1 MPFNFIYL
9 PSERVAFSI
18 LGGGEYTSCHLNRKS
33 FPIIN
38 LQILFFLLSFTT
50 FIFKFINK
58 INISYIYIKNG
69 QLRSSLLQ
77 NYTAKLSFI
86 LPKYNYIYSFFII
99 YIANIF
105 MNSFNASINIFVI
118 KSGSIL

>member
-18 LGGGEYTSCHLNRKS
+18 LGGGEYTSCYLNRKS
-33 FPIIN
+33 FAIIN
-38 LQILFFLLSFTT
+38 LPVLFYLFNFTT
-50 FIFKFINK
+50 FIFKFIKK
-58 INISYIYIKNG
+58 INISYIYNM

-86 LPKYNYIYSFFII
+86 LPKYKYIYSFFII